1 MRPHA
6 AANAIRLEDVMSQYM
21 LLLYAGQADAR
32 EQQEREAT
40 LPEWMALIESMH
52 EEGVLLGHG
61 RLQPVETA
69 TTVRVRAQETEITD
83 GPFATTKEIL
93 GGYFLLE
100 CADLDEALK
109 HAARLPIA
117 RFGCVEVR
125 PVMEV
130 PVPAGGDRAAA

>member
-1 MRPHA
+1 
-6 AANAIRLEDVMSQYM
+6 MSQYM
-21 LLLYAGQADAR
+21 LLLYADQPDAQ

-40 LPEWMALIESMH
+40 LPEWMALIENMR
-52 EEGVLLGHG
+52 EEGVLLSHG

-69 TTVRVRAQETEITD
+69 TTVRVQDGETEITD

-100 CADLDEALK
+100 CADLDEALA

-117 RFGCVEVR
+117 RFGSVEVR

-130 PVPAGGDRAAA
+130 PVPAGGERPAA

>member
-1 MRPHA
+1 
-6 AANAIRLEDVMSQYM
+6 MSQYM
-21 LLLYAGQADAR
+21 LLLYAGQPDAQ

-40 LPEWMALIESMH
+40 LPEWMELIEGMR
-52 EEGVLLGHG
+52 EEGVLVGHG

-69 TTVRVRAQETEITD
+69 TTVRVREGETEITD

-100 CADLDEALK
+100 CTDLDEALR

-130 PVPAGGDRAAA
+130 PVPAGGQPSAA

>member
-1 MRPHA
+1 
-6 AANAIRLEDVMSQYM
+6 MSQYM
-21 LLLYAGQADAR
+21 LLLYAGEPDAQER
-32 EQQEREAT
+32 QEREAT
-40 LPEWMALIESMH
+40 MPEWMELIGAMR
-52 EEGVLLGHG
+52 EEGVLLGTG

-69 TTVRVRAQETEITD
+69 TTVRVHEGETEITD

-100 CADLDEALK
+100 CPDLDAALA

-130 PVPAGGDRAAA
+130 PVPAGRAAA

>member
-1 MRPHA
+1 
-6 AANAIRLEDVMSQYM
+6 MSQYM
-21 LLLYAGQADAR
+21 LLLYASEPDAQ

-40 LPEWMALIESMH
+40 MPEWMHLIETMR
-52 EEGVLLGHG
+52 EEGVLVGSG

-69 TTVRVRAQETEITD
+69 TTVRLREGETEITD

-100 CADLDEALK
+100 CPDLDEALR
-109 HAARLPIA
+109 HAARLPIV

-125 PVMEV
+125 PLMEV
-130 PVPAGGDRAAA
+130 PVPAGERPAA

>member
-1 MRPHA
+1 
-6 AANAIRLEDVMSQYM
+6 M
-21 LLLYAGQADAR
+21 LLLYAPQADVR

-40 LPEWMALIESMH
+40 LPEWMALIENMR
-52 EEGVLLGHG
+52 EEGVLLGSG

-69 TTVRVRAQETEITD
+69 TTVRVHDNETEITD

-100 CADLDEALK
+100 CSDLDEALR

-117 RFGCVEVR
+117 RFGSVEVR
-125 PVMEV
+125 PTMEV
-130 PVPAGGDRAAA
+130 PVPAGD

>member
-1 MRPHA
+1 
-6 AANAIRLEDVMSQYM
+6 MSQYM
-21 LLLYAGQADAR
+21 LLLYAPQADAQ
-32 EQQEREAT
+32 EQREREAT
-40 LPEWMALIESMH
+40 LPEWMALIESMR
-52 EEGVLLGHG
+52 EEGVLLGSG

-69 TTVRVRAQETEITD
+69 TTVRVHDNETEITD

-100 CADLDEALK
+100 CPDLDEALR

-130 PVPAGGDRAAA
+130 PVAAGGEPRAA